1 MEGCIFDIQ
10 RFCVHDGPGI
20 RTNVFL
26 KGCPLR
32 CRWCCNPE
40 SMHPQPEILYQRELC
55 IACGACLQACPH
67 GATLPQFDIDRSKCI
82 GCGACAEVCYA
93 DAKTR
98 KGRQMTPEDVLAEVV
113 KDAAFYRRS
122 GGGVTFSG
130 GEPLRQIDFLEALL
144 RLCQGSGYSTAI
156 ETCGYVPWEN
166 FARIAGLTDVFLFDI
181 KNTDS
186 GQHRRYTGA
195 PCEPIMENCERLARI
210 AKRVII
216 RVPVVPKFNF
226 DTPSLTN
233 IVCFAEQIG
242 VQEVNFLPYHRFA
255 ANKYRFLDR
264 AYWDP
269 GIERL
274 DAEAVARCIAPIRTP
289 VRMQVGG

>member
-1 MEGCIFDIQ
+1 MNIRLAGTCNDSI
-10 RFCVHDGPGI
+10 VDGHGI
-20 RTNVFL
+20 RYTIFVQ
-26 KGCPLR
+26 GCPHN
-32 CRWCCNPE
+32 CYGCQNPQTH
-40 SMHPQPEILYQRELC
+40 SFTGGYLKSVDDIINDILENPL
-55 IACGACLQACPH
+55 L
-67 GATLPQFDIDRSKCI
+67 D
-82 GCGACAEVCYA
+82 
-93 DAKTR
+93 
-98 KGRQMTPEDVLAEVV
+98 
-113 KDAAFYRRS
+113 
-122 GGGVTFSG
+122 GVTFSG

-274 DAEAVARCIAPIRTP
+274 DAEAVARCIAPIRTS